1 MADQYDGSVRINTE
15 LDTSGFVGGT
25 EELTKSLERI
35 EQSINR
41 LGAIAAGVFQQLS
54 KTKIGAPQ
62 VPTREEMQVPPPEM
76 DTRDLDRQT
85 RRVRDDMNSV
95 RDSMRQQ
102 GTPPDSPHVDTT
114 QLDSDA
120 RRVRGDMQDVHDA
133 MRMRPDDERLE
144 PRVETDRL
152 NEDAGRVQSA
162 MQYIRSALRR
172 QPDKP
177 EEPRIETEPLD
188 QDAQRVQDDMRNARE
203 ALETDLPTP
212 TAEMP
217 ESTEFDREADR
228 IQSAL
233 NRITGEVDRMI
244 SSSAQGFRT
253 TSAVLA
259 FSDRLDVAAERIE
272 DARQALDDFAK
283 TQIPTDQYRETTDA
297 IERAER
303 ALLKL
308 YDRRDMAEDTGVEE
322 GSRQWQRL
330 ELQIRNAEEE
340 LERYEAD
347 ADRMRETGLAFVD
360 TEATSQYRDMVDQLH
375 EAEDAYETNV
385 GLIQQAEIEQA
396 QMNVLAAQEAVANA
410 GTNAERQQAMR
421 DLQEAQNQL
430 AAIAQ
435 QSVTPAPDPAV
446 QSRWDAF
453 KEGLKELGAAAVN
466 VTAKLGPA
474 AWSGVKITLKSVTH
488 TIQTMGRAVLTVSKA
503 VGTVTTGLTKMFL
516 HVGKSGNAVEELARK
531 LSGIKRMLVS
541 RLKRTFIS
549 YLFQQITG
557 AIKELAKFDARF
569 DQSISNMRN
578 RAKELSANVVSAV
591 GGLFRQIEPYIT
603 RLIDALSQG
612 VVKTSAVLA
621 ALRGEDYVVVATR
634 QTESYAA
641 SLDQAT
647 TSANQAREAQEKLNR
662 ALTSFDEIHKLNADD
677 ADVVAVDDAENQTT
691 PLYQNVPVQAVFSG
705 IDEAVR
711 DAVDRLI
718 AAVRAGDWYGAGA
731 AVADGLNYVVNQIDE
746 VIESIHDRAVAVAHN
761 VAEAL
766 NGLVDN
772 FDAYALGETIADA
785 LNLALDVAYEFLTTF
800 NFERFGQRI
809 GEAITG
815 FLSNLDAEGL
825 GRTIAAWLN
834 AAVDFAY
841 GIIMHTNFALLGQ
854 RFAEALNGLA
864 DEFDFEHLG
873 ETVARAING
882 AFTFAYNAL
891 TTFDFSGL
899 GRSLAAALN
908 SFTDT
913 FDTATVGQSIVAA
926 INGVINFA
934 YEAITGYDWERLGE
948 KLGDLFNELFGGDY
962 RISEQTTRRVG
973 GEAREQYLNAMG
985 YSVRGIDW
993 AKIARLLAEGLVDV
1007 LNGFA
1012 AFIETADWEAV
1023 GETITEILSE
1033 VDWGAIANAMV
1044 RLLGAALGGL
1054 AGLIKGALGFDT
1066 DTSDIIDEFSLD
1078 PRRGL
1083 RPQGDAG
1090 GFDDGDGNHIS
1101 YVYGAANLDT
1111 DASGYQSKIQQIAEA
1126 IKTGLMRSIGAAF
1139 QAAHGEITEAGQ
1151 NVGSGMMTGIADYF
1165 QQAEQLVKDN
1175 MMTPFIKGVKKAF
1188 DIASPSKK
1196 MKPYGGYIAEGVLAG
1211 IKDAFAAS
1219 TIKPWVEANVRD
1231 PLLEAFN
1238 AAFNVSGGVAQAME
1252 VCGHMIADG
1261 IKAGISAGWTFITN
1275 LLTGYA
1281 AAIRAIFPLAD
1292 FIQTGLDIISGIG
1305 QGLSNP
1311 GQLANN
1317 ITNRAKAVADIIKG
1331 QLAGFINAGLGIL
1344 ADLGL
1349 GLGNESSIAQNITAK
1364 ASGIAD
1370 KIKGAFT
1377 GFVER
1382 GQQIVAEIASGLT
1395 GNQTG
1400 VDAPSTGIASR
1411 IKNAFTGFV
1420 EKGKAILADLG
1431 EGLGDQNEQSN
1442 SVIAPST
1449 SIAARIKG
1457 AFTGF
1462 VQKGKDI
1469 VTDLGTGLKDQ
1480 SNWDQN
1486 VGGPATTRAGWIR
1499 GAFDGFIQ
1507 KGKDI
1512 ISQLGTGLTDQGNW
1526 NQNVGGP
1533 AITRASWIKGAF
1545 TGFVQKGKDIISELG
1560 GGISDLGTW
1569 NNTVGGTVLERV
1581 GWIVN
1586 GLRSGNYYDAGRY
1599 IVQGLDRGI
1608 QDQYAESRRI
1618 AESLGGVVLDA
1629 FNRAMGIG
1637 SPSRVMAE
1645 AGGYVVEGL
1654 AMGIEG
1660 ESRRAYNS
1668 MRSVAAGLIAETDDM
1683 SVTPEVDVA
1692 ARGLDTVADK
1702 LAIIADIFDSI
1713 KQTLLSLPTFQ
1724 IPAVAAGTIAPAQTR
1739 VTTSAGRSDLAE
1751 MKAMLA
1757 QFLTRVTEL
1766 EEAAAGRPIRLE
1778 STVKIDER
1786 EIGRAVEDYNRS
1798 NNNITNGGGGW
1809 R

>member
-1 MADQYDGSVRINTE
+1 MADQYDGSVSINTE
-15 LDTSGFVGGT
+15 LDTSGFTSGT
-25 EELTKSLERI
+25 DDLIRALARI
-35 EQSINR
+35 EASINR
-41 LGAIAAGVFQQLS
+41 LGQTAGAIFQQIS

-62 VPTREEMQVPPPEM
+62 VPTENEMRIPPPEM

-102 GTPPDSPHVDTT
+102 GTTPDSPHVDTT
-114 QLDSDA
+114 RLDDDA
-120 RRVRGDMQDVHDA
+120 RRVQDDMRNVHDA

-152 NEDAGRVQSA
+152 SEDAGRVQSA

-177 EEPRIETEPLD
+177 EEPHIDTEQLD
-188 QDAQRVQDDMRNARE
+188 QDTRRVQDDMQNARA

-217 ESTEFDREADR
+217 ESRGFDREADR
-228 IQSAL
+228 IQAAL

-253 TSAVLA
+253 TTAVLA
-259 FSDRLDVAAERIE
+259 FSDRLDVAAERIA
-272 DARQALDDFAK
+272 DAQQALDDFAK

-308 YDRRDMAEDTGVEE
+308 YDRRDMAEDTGVDE

-360 TEATSQYRDMVDQLH
+360 AEATDQYKDMVAQLH

-410 GTNAERQQAMR
+410 GTNSERQQAMR
-421 DLQEAQNQL
+421 DLQDAQNQL

-435 QSVTPAPDPAV
+435 QSITPAPDPTV
-446 QSRWDAF
+446 QSRWDSFEEA
-453 KEGLKELGAAAVN
+453 LKRVGAAAVDI
-466 VTAKLGPA
+466 TTKLGPM
-474 AWSGVKITLKSVTH
+474 AWTGVKVSLKGVTR

-503 VGTVTTGLTKMFL
+503 VGTLSLGLTKMFMRT
-516 HVGKSGNAVEELARK
+516 GKSGNAVEELARK
-531 LSGIKRMLVS
+531 LSGIKRMLVG

-569 DQSISNMRN
+569 DQSLSNLRN
-578 RAKELSANVVSAV
+578 RAKELSANVVAAV
-591 GGLFRQIEPYIT
+591 GGLFRQVEPYIT

-612 VVKTSAVLA
+612 VVKISAVLA
-621 ALRGEDYVVVATR
+621 SLRGEEYVTVATR

-677 ADVVAVDDAENQTT
+677 TDVVAVDDAENQTT

-705 IDEAVR
+705 IDESVR
-711 DAVDRLI
+711 DAIDRLI

-731 AVADGLNYVVNQIDE
+731 AVADGLNYVVGQID
-746 VIESIHDRAVAVAHN
+746 DAVLRIRQKAVDGAHEI
-761 VAEAL
+761 AEAL

-772 FDAYALGETIADA
+772 FDAYALGATIADA
-785 LNLALDVAYEFLTTF
+785 LNTAVDVAYEFLTTF
-800 NFERFGQRI
+800 NFERFGERI

-815 FLSNLDAEGL
+815 FLANSDADRL

-913 FDTATVGQSIVAA
+913 FDAATVGQSIVAA
-926 INGVINFA
+926 INGVIDFA
-934 YEAITGYDWERLGE
+934 YEAITGYDWERLGQ

-993 AKIARLLAEGLVDV
+993 AKIARLLAEGIVDI

-1033 VDWGAIANAMV
+1033 IDWGAIASAMV

-1054 AGLIKGALGFDT
+1054 AGLVKGALGFDT

-1090 GFDDGDGNHIS
+1090 GFDDNNGNHIS
-1101 YVYGAANLDT
+1101 YVFGAANLDT
-1111 DASGYQSKIQQIAEA
+1111 DASSYQSKIQQIAEA
-1126 IKTGLMRSIGAAF
+1126 IKTGMMRSIGAAF
-1139 QAAHGEITEAGQ
+1139 QAAHGEITEAGT
-1151 NVGSGMMTGIADYF
+1151 NVGTGMMTGISDYF
-1165 QQAEQLVKDN
+1165 QQSEQLIKDN
-1175 MMTPFIKGVKKAF
+1175 MMTPMIKGVKKAF

-1211 IKDAFAAS
+1211 IKEAFAAGVI
-1219 TIKPWVEANVRD
+1219 TPWVEANVRA
-1231 PLLEAFN
+1231 PLMEAFN
-1238 AAFNVSGGVAQAME
+1238 TAFTVSGGVAQATT
-1252 VCGHMIADG
+1252 VCGRMIADG
-1261 IKAGISAGWTFITN
+1261 IKAGISAGWAFITN

-1281 AAIRAIFPLAD
+1281 AAIRAIFPLSD

-1305 QGLSNP
+1305 QGLANP

-1331 QLAGFINAGLGIL
+1331 QLAGFVNAGLGIL

-1349 GLGNESSIAQNITAK
+1349 GLGNEGSIAQNITAK

-1370 KIKGAFT
+1370 KIKGALT

-1382 GQQIVAEIASGLT
+1382 GQQIITDLASGLNN
-1395 GNQTG
+1395 NQSS
-1400 VDAPSTGIASR
+1400 VDAPSTSIAAR
-1411 IKNAFTGFV
+1411 IKSAFAGFV
-1420 EKGKAILADLG
+1420 EKGQNVVEQLG
-1431 EGLGDQNEQSN
+1431 AGLNDQNTQAN
-1442 SVIAPST
+1442 SVDAPST

-1457 AFTGF
+1457 AFSGF

-1469 VTDLGTGLKDQ
+1469 ITDIGTGLKDQ

-1486 VGGPATTRAGWIR
+1486 VGAPATTRAGWLR
-1499 GAFDGFIQ
+1499 GAFTGFVE

-1512 ISQLGTGLTDQGNW
+1512 ISQLGIGLTDQGNW

-1533 AITRASWIKGAF
+1533 AITRAGWIKGAF
-1545 TGFVQKGKDIISELG
+1545 TGFVEKGKDIISQLG
-1560 GGISDLGTW
+1560 GGIGDLGTW
-1569 NNTVGGTVLERV
+1569 NNTVGSTVLTRV

-1586 GLRSGNYYDAGRY
+1586 GLRSGAYYDAGRY
-1599 IVQGLDRGI
+1599 IVQGLDH
-1608 QDQYAESRRI
+1608 
-1618 AESLGGVVLDA
+1618 LL
-1629 FNRAMGIG
+1629 
-1637 SPSRVMAE
+1637 
-1645 AGGYVVEGL
+1645 
-1654 AMGIEG
+1654 
-1660 ESRRAYNS
+1660 
-1668 MRSVAAGLIAETDDM
+1668 
-1683 SVTPEVDVA
+1683 
-1692 ARGLDTVADK
+1692 K
-1702 LAIIADIFDSI
+1702 LFYY
-1713 KQTLLSLPTFQ
+1713 LL
-1724 IPAVAAGTIAPAQTR
+1724 
-1739 VTTSAGRSDLAE
+1739 
-1751 MKAMLA
+1751 
-1757 QFLTRVTEL
+1757 VTE
-1766 EEAAAGRPIRLE
+1766 
-1778 STVKIDER
+1778 K
-1786 EIGRAVEDYNRS
+1786 
-1798 NNNITNGGGGW
+1798 NIMKN
-1809 R
+1809 